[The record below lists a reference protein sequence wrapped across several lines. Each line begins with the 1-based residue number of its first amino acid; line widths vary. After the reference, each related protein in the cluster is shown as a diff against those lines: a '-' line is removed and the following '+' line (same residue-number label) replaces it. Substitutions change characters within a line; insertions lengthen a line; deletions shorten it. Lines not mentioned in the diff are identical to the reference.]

1 MEELQRK
8 LSQRHEERP
17 RKVRFKISSAY
28 SGRVLKQVF
37 EDGHELESPEEEYP
51 HSFVHESFEH
61 SEQYY
66 SSGEVHPRFY
76 PTTRLTAKR
85 ISVFRDGTTYRL
97 SGDPILSDD
106 HGMNQTIIRTPVDKT
121 GSPESQKR
129 LHKGGRQSYEGEI
142 RSTLTEAHENP
153 AEQNVQEDD
162 ESCQCPQCRGSGCT
176 PCSLCHGSK
185 FSMLA
190 NRFKE
195 SYKSLRCPACD
206 EKGRQPCQI
215 CCH

>member
-37 EDGHELESPEEEYP
+37 EDGHELESPDEEYP

-76 PTTRLTAKR
+76 PTTHLTAKR

-97 SGDPILSDD
+97 SGDSILSDG
-106 HGMNQTIIRTPVDKT
+106 HGINQTIIRTPVDKR
-121 GSPESQKR
+121 GSPESQNR
-129 LHKGGRQSYEGEI
+129 LYKGRRQMNEEEPP
-142 RSTLTEAHENP
+142 STLTEGHKHPE
-153 AEQNVQEDD
+153 EQNIQEDD

>member
-8 LSQRHEERP
+8 LSQRQEERS

-51 HSFVHESFEH
+51 HSFVHECFEH

-66 SSGEVHPRFY
+66 STREVHPQFY

-97 SGDPILSDD
+97 SGDPVFSEG
-106 HGMNQTIIRTPVDKT
+106 HGINQTV
-121 GSPESQKR
+121 
-129 LHKGGRQSYEGEI
+129 
-142 RSTLTEAHENP
+142 
-153 AEQNVQEDD
+153 
-162 ESCQCPQCRGSGCT
+162 
-176 PCSLCHGSK
+176 SK
-185 FSMLA
+185 
-190 NRFKE
+190 K
-195 SYKSLRCPACD
+195 
-206 EKGRQPCQI
+206 I
-215 CCH
+215 